1 MTVKEIIEVLIAK
14 GHSRKYAET
23 LAPLDYRELNDA
35 PNPERPIY
43 GGQQECSVCRRNFTT
58 VKMRYHYHPCE

>member
-35 PNPERPIY
+35 PNPERPI
-43 GGQQECSVCRRNFTT
+43 
-58 VKMRYHYHPCE
+58 